1 MSTLSHVLYR
11 LPSIRFWV
19 WICRFYLEICEN
31 FDRVSGKLMNDS
43 EISSISLMKN
53 GASNYFRDTQCK
65 QLTSK
70 CHSFAPFA
78 QFVHHISMD
87 AGCCCCFFV
96 YNLHSHISLV
106 WDMHCCLWVSFHKLH
121 RVSMLV
127 AGAHTFVHLMSV
139 PVMINHNSKSRMSLF
154 WINQCEQRV
163 YDCELCRL
171 CAKMVLC
178 YTGAHLIL
186 LTWHTHSLTC
196 NHFHDAI
203 DCVCVCAL

>member
-1 MSTLSHVLYR
+1 MNYLLCTYTMLGASKAFKCIVSMSTLSHVLYR

-43 EISSISLMKN
+43 EIPSISLMKN

-87 AGCCCCFFV
+87 AGCCCCYFV
-96 YNLHSHISLV
+96 YNLHSHIFFCVRHALLLV
-106 WDMHCCLWVSFHKLH
+106 
-121 RVSMLV
+121 
-127 AGAHTFVHLMSV
+127 SV
-139 PVMINHNSKSRMSLF
+139 ISQIAPCVNACRRCTYICSSDVCSGDDKS
-154 WINQCEQRV
+154 
-163 YDCELCRL
+163 
-171 CAKMVLC
+171 
-178 YTGAHLIL
+178 
-186 LTWHTHSLTC
+186 
-196 NHFHDAI
+196 
-203 DCVCVCAL
+203 